1 MPAAQ
6 TYEPIATTTL
16 GSATGTVTFSSIAGT
31 YTDLVLICNIA
42 QAAGNNSLRIRYNS
56 DTGTNYSRTYLLGNG
71 STASSGRTSSDV
83 SGYLSE
89 TTGSTTLELAVVA
102 HIMNYSNTTTYKTHI
117 SRSNRAS
124 SSVDATVGLWRSTSA
139 ITRIDLAMGGS
150 FPANN
155 FATGSTFTLYG
166 IKAA

>member
-1 MPAAQ
+1 MPS
-6 TYEPIATTTL
+6 TYTPIATYTAP
-16 GSATGTVTFSSIAGT
+16 SAQTTVTFSSIAGT

-124 SSVDATVGLWRSTSA
+124 SSVDALVGLWQSTSA

-166 IKAA
+166 IQAA

>member
-1 MPAAQ
+1 MPS
-6 TYEPIATTTL
+6 TYTPIATTTL
-16 GSATGTVTFSSIAGT
+16 GSAQATVTFSSIAGT

-124 SSVDATVGLWRSTSA
+124 SSVDALVGLWQSTSA

-155 FATGSTFTLYG
+155 FAEGSTFTLYG
-166 IKAA
+166 IQAA

>member
-1 MPAAQ
+1 MPTK
-6 TYEPIATTTL
+6 TYKPIATNTL
-16 GSATGTVTFSSIAGT
+16 GSAAATVTFSSIAGT

-83 SGYLSE
+83 SGYISE

-124 SSVDATVGLWRSTSA
+124 SSVDALVGLWQSTSA

-166 IKAA
+166 ITAA

>member
-1 MPAAQ
+1 MPS
-6 TYEPIATTTL
+6 TYTPIATYTAP
-16 GSATGTVTFSSIAGT
+16 SAQTTVTFSSIAGT

-56 DTGTNYSRTYLLGNG
+56 DTGTNYSRTYLLGDG

-124 SSVDATVGLWRSTSA
+124 SSVDALVGLWRSTSA

-150 FPANN
+150 FPTNN

-166 IKAA
+166 IQAA

>member
-1 MPAAQ
+1 MPS
-6 TYEPIATTTL
+6 TYTPIATYTAP
-16 GSATGTVTFSSIAGT
+16 SAQATVTFSSIAGT

-56 DTGTNYSRTYLLGNG
+56 DTGTNYWRTYLLGNG

-124 SSVDATVGLWRSTSA
+124 SSVDALVGLWQSTSA

-166 IKAA
+166 IQAA